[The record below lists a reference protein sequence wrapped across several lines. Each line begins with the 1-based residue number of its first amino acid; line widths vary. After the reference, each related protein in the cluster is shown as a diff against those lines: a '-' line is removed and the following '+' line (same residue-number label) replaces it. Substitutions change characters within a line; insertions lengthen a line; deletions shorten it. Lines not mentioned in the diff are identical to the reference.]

1 MNAEQVAQRI
11 KQIPFFNDLE
21 FNSTSEYSQYGIIK
35 KQPKTFK
42 DNNKNEIKLGSFY
55 SLFIAHMYKEEE
67 QEKQFFYLILSRKA
81 EQRDFRKQSFYPI
94 EYNKLFAS
102 GKSVDEI
109 IDNLNQQLSNYQ
121 LI

>member
-1 MNAEQVAQRI
+1 MNAKQVAQRI
-11 KQIPFFNDLE
+11 KQIPLFKDLE

-55 SLFIAHMYKEEE
+55 SLFIAHMYKDKELSE
-67 QEKQFFYLILSRKA
+67 QFFYLILSRKA
-81 EQRDFRKQSFYPI
+81 EKRNFRQHSFYPI
-94 EYNKLFAS
+94 EFNKIYAS
-102 GKSVDEI
+102 GKTVNQI
-109 IDNLNQQLSNYQ
+109 IDDLNKQLTNYQ

>member
-1 MNAEQVAQRI
+1 MNAKQVTQRI
-11 KQIPFFNDLE
+11 KQIPLFKDLE
-21 FNSTSEYSQYGIIK
+21 FNSTSSHTQYGIIK

-42 DNNKNEIKLGSFY
+42 DENKNEIKLGSFY
-55 SLFIAHMYKEEE
+55 SLFIAHLYHKEE

-81 EQRDFRKQSFYPI
+81 EQRDFRHHSFYPI
-94 EYNKLFAS
+94 EFNKLFAS
-102 GKSVDEI
+102 GKTVDEI